1 MTAITTYSSGQRPGD
16 HPSDAPVQLRFSG
29 RLSNGKLVV
38 SSDLAVVKLAPDTPV
53 TLLLD
58 AHYVTTAKERRR
70 LLRRED
76 IILLPAG
83 EMLYSP
89 RPYRPYKHEI
99 QLDPALL
106 AYAKNVWAQLDVKHP
121 PYAWM
126 NLLWM
131 EIYLLDPLV
140 LSTREHGGSRLKS
153 CRCRVPWLDAQFP
166 TLNQALAAIV
176 RLCEPH
182 RGSTTAN
189 AMQEVFVAPCGPTS
203 DVASWRSL
211 GDYASEIPRA
221 TPVPSPV
228 KPVDVNLP
236 LDFGG

>member
-1 MTAITTYSSGQRPGD
+1 MPAITPYASGQLPGD
-16 HPSDAPVQLRFSG
+16 RPPDAPVQLRFSG

-38 SSDLAVVKLAPDTPV
+38 SGDLAVVKLAPDTPV

-58 AHYVTTAKERRR
+58 AHYVTAKERRS

-76 IILLPAG
+76 IMLLPAG

-89 RPYRPYKHEI
+89 RPYRPYKHEAP
-99 QLDPALL
+99 LDPGLL
-106 AYAKNVWAQLDVKHP
+106 AYAKNVWAQLDVKDA

-126 NLLWM
+126 GLLWM

-189 AMQEVFVAPCGPTS
+189 AMQEVFVPLRGSTC
-203 DVASWRSL
+203 DVASWRLL
-211 GDYASEIPRA
+211 GDYASEIPRVA
-221 TPVPSPV
+221 PAPTSV
-228 KPVDVNLP
+228 KPADLDLP
-236 LDFGG
+236 LDFGE